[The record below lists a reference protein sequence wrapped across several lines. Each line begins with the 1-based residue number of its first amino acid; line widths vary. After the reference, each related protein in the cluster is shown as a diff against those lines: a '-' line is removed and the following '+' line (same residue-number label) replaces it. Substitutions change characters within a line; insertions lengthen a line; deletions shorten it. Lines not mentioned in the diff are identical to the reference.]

1 MVGVEPEAEQYWI
14 KAINN
19 PDLPANE
26 RQDLIEDLNE
36 DGLSDPKHP
45 TTEDLPVILK
55 RLKLIEELAPQA
67 MDKVNADA
75 FKEAR
80 KDLEN
85 LVSVAVGTGKP
96 VQ

>member
-1 MVGVEPEAEQYWI
+1 MVGVNPEAEQYWI
-14 KAINN
+14 EAINN

>member
-1 MVGVEPEAEQYWI
+1 MPQKIE
-14 KAINN
+14 AINN
-19 PDLPANE
+19 PDLPAKE

-36 DGLSDPKHP
+36 EGLSDPKHP
-45 TTEDLPVILK
+45 TAEDLPVILR
-55 RLKLIEELAPQA
+55 RLELIRELAPRA

-75 FKEAR
+75 FKKAR

-85 LVSVAVGTGKP
+85 LVKVVVGTGQP